1 MWLLREKR
9 SQTGVGVFQLDLYAE
24 NFRTKTLSPGP
35 LPLVDL
41 SPHFLGIKNQGVTGS
56 CVAFGVVAAM
66 EFILQEA
73 GHRVDLSEKYLYV
86 LTRKRD
92 CHRTSYGTYIH
103 SALAV
108 AKELGICE
116 TIDCPYNYILPI
128 RDKSLPTERAIY
140 NAKKYKAATYRYVP
154 RTIRSFRKLLAKH
167 IPIIISMRMWSEFSI
182 QGLISYFTSI
192 VPKVEDESHGNH
204 CVLLVGYDDEK
215 RLLKFRNSWGTSWL
229 QWGSEGYGY
238 IRYEDVENVNDA
250 WIITKVHVKVMDFG
264 NTSMQIVNGEFS

>member
-1 MWLLREKR
+1 
-9 SQTGVGVFQLDLYAE
+9 
-24 NFRTKTLSPGP
+24 
-35 LPLVDL
+35 
-41 SPHFLGIKNQGVTGS
+41 
-56 CVAFGVVAAM
+56 
-66 EFILQEA
+66 
-73 GHRVDLSEKYLYV
+73 
-86 LTRKRD
+86 
-92 CHRTSYGTYIH
+92 
-103 SALAV
+103 
-108 AKELGICE
+108 
-116 TIDCPYNYILPI
+116 
-128 RDKSLPTERAIY
+128 
-140 NAKKYKAATYRYVP
+140 
-154 RTIRSFRKLLAKH
+154 
-167 IPIIISMRMWSEFSI
+167 MRMWSEFSI